1 MQAVLDP
8 APAPQPSR
16 FFHPV
21 LALALLTVSLFVS
34 GCATS
39 PELGMLTDRD
49 KAGHKIVVHLET
61 QKAYLYKNGTVVGIS
76 PVSTGREG
84 YNTPA
89 GHYAVLAKDIDHRS
103 SVYGTYYKDGR
114 VIKAG
119 VNVKKDPKP
128 PGATYVGAPMFYYL
142 QIAPA
147 YGLHAGELPGYAA
160 SHGCIRLPPAWAKR
174 FYYASKVG
182 TPVIITR

>member
-1 MQAVLDP
+1 
-8 APAPQPSR
+8 
-16 FFHPV
+16 
-21 LALALLTVSLFVS
+21 
-34 GCATS
+34 
-39 PELGMLTDRD
+39 MLVDRD
-49 KAGHKIVVHLET
+49 KASHKIVIALKE
-61 QKAYLYKNGTVVGIS
+61 QKAYLYKNGTIVGVS

-89 GHYAVLAKDIDHRS
+89 GKYAVLAKDIDHRS
-103 SVYGTYYKDGR
+103 SVYGSYLVNGR
-114 VIKAG
+114 VVKAG

-128 PGATYVGAPMFYYL
+128 PGATYRGAPMFYYL

-174 FYYASKVG
+174 FYYATKVG

>member
-1 MQAVLDP
+1 MHP
-8 APAPQPSR
+8 EKKSFR
-16 FFHPV
+16 FLQF
-21 LALALLTVSLFVS
+21 LIASALTATSLFVS

-49 KAGHKIVVHLET
+49 KAGHKIVIHLE
-61 QKAYLYKNGTVVGIS
+61 QQRAYLYKNGVIVGIS

-89 GHYAVLAKDIDHRS
+89 GKYAVLAKDIDHRS
-103 SVYGTYYKDGR
+103 SVYGSYLINGK
-114 VIKAG
+114 VVKAG

-128 PGATYVGAPMFYYL
+128 PGATYLGAPMFYYL
-142 QIAPA
+142 QIAPT

-160 SHGCIRLPPAWAKR
+160 SHGCIRLPAAWAKR

-182 TPVIITR
+182 TPVVITR